1 MYRIV
6 ATLTHKDY
14 EPFMVYADVEFNS
27 KEVAESWIHSKEG
40 YNFEQ
45 DVMIGIDV
53 HEYAEGYVLEGLSV
67 EGVEI
72 LSV

>member
-6 ATLTHKDY
+6 ATLTHKEY
-14 EPFMVYADVEFNS
+14 EPLLVYADVEFNS
-27 KEVAESWIHSKEG
+27 KEVAESWLHSNEG
-40 YNFEQ
+40 DRFAQ

-53 HEYAEGYVLEGLSV
+53 HEYADGYVLEGLSV

-72 LSV
+72 VSV